1 MLTLANTVNDLGV
14 RIHQQTMAFDTNI
27 VERAQG
33 LINIQP
39 YLNDVER
46 SLLGEYYADNPQKA
60 SSLLKQLPQAVRFS
74 LMWHKKK
81 LLEDNA
87 ATVEEFQNM
96 QVGAEDA
103 RDLEDLS
110 MAIDFA

>member
-1 MLTLANTVNDLGV
+1 M
-14 RIHQQTMAFDTNI
+14 Q
-27 VERAQG
+27 
-33 LINIQP
+33 
-39 YLNDVER
+39 
-46 SLLGEYYADNPQKA
+46 
-60 SSLLKQLPQAVRFS
+60 
-74 LMWHKKK
+74 HKKK